1 MLATDVCKQLGFIP
15 IFMPTYSPQYNS
27 IETLWAH
34 LKKRVGTQ
42 ISEKLDEQGNHD
54 LTEEDYRNI
63 LTKSLEFDRE
73 LLMQILLANR
83 EPMEKLVSQLL
94 DMLSGLPEVST
105 KRSEVK
111 RLLTALQMSG
121 Q

>member
-1 MLATDVCKQLGFIP
+1 
-15 IFMPTYSPQYNS
+15 
-27 IETLWAH
+27 
-34 LKKRVGTQ
+34 
-42 ISEKLDEQGNHD
+42 
-54 LTEEDYRNI
+54 
-63 LTKSLEFDRE
+63 
-73 LLMQILLANR
+73 MQILLANR